1 MPDDDYADD
10 YSNDYGLPSAAGPA
24 TNAASAAAAAAAA
37 GGGAV
42 ASSGNNTNVD
52 LRLAAAGLTPS
63 AAGADAGKFSRT
75 KFAAEDDFM

>member
-1 MPDDDYADD
+1 VPDDDYADD

-37 GGGAV
+37 AAGG
-42 ASSGNNTNVD
+42 GNNTNVD
-52 LRLAAAGLTPS
+52 LSLAAAGLKPS
-63 AAGADAGKFSRT
+63 AAGADASKFSRT

>member
-52 LRLAAAGLTPS
+52 LSLAAAGLKPS

>member
-1 MPDDDYADD
+1 VPDDDYADD

-52 LRLAAAGLTPS
+52 LSLAAAGLKPS